1 MVLTCQQL
9 FNATQN
15 PRINDLTLDLL
26 REYYETHLHPYIFQ
40 FEIKDDVGNS
50 SETIELRFDQENF
63 CHLLGIHKIVE
74 RTVNRNAIFQYKG
87 QAGWDNVVKGTITF
101 DLLREKKTKKQFTSR
116 KEKYVFFYLI
126 PKLIESPKGVLY
138 DAAAVPGNTL
148 IDCEIL
154 FYDNLQS
161 AYVHIGIKKDEDLGY
176 YIPKTF
182 FVEKI
187 TSNKDGMKYV
197 ANQKE
202 IIVTKLDKKVIEV
215 E

>member
-9 FNATQN
+9 FNAAQN
-15 PRINDLTLDLL
+15 PRINDLSLDLL
-26 REYYETHLHPYIFQ
+26 REYYETYLHPYIYQ
-40 FEIKDDVGNS
+40 FEIKDDVQNS
-50 SETIELRFDQENF
+50 SKTIELRFDLENF
-63 CHLLGIHKIVE
+63 CHLLGIDKIVQYS
-74 RTVNRNAIFQYKG
+74 VNWEQRKQYKG
-87 QAGWDNVVKGTITF
+87 QAGWDNVVNGTITIP
-101 DLLREKKTKKQFTSR
+101 LLRQKKTKKQFDNR

-138 DAAAVPGNTL
+138 DAAVVDGSTQ

-154 FYDNLQS
+154 FYDNLQN

-187 TSNKDGMKYV
+187 TPNKNGMKYIE
-197 ANQKE
+197 NQKE
-202 IIVTKLDKKVIEV
+202 IIVTKLDKVAI
-215 E
+215 